1 MQYSQSPP
9 LAEKQW
15 PSDEEISSLV
25 LDRDPDGSDRRT
37 GRSRT
42 KQSNDSSR
50 PYRFGEGQA
59 KASRPS
65 LGRRILRGLI
75 RFSIAVLIGVGATL
89 GWQSYGDVAT
99 EMAIARAPALAWVL
113 PTSATKSP
121 VAAATSPAP
130 AQQLEPLASN
140 LDAVRRSVEQ
150 LAYKQEQIAQNIAA
164 LQAVQEDIRQ
174 KVATAPPA
182 PPPAPAPQAASTPQP
197 KPAQPRAQSSAV
209 QPSSASRPSP
219 PTAPPSR

>member
-42 KQSNDSSR
+42 KPSNDSPR

-59 KASRPS
+59 KAGRPS
-65 LGRRILRGLI
+65 IGRRMVRSLI

-99 EMAIARAPALAWVL
+99 EMAVARAPALAWVL

-121 VAAATSPAP
+121 VVAATSPAP

-140 LDAVRRSVEQ
+140 LDAMRRSVEQ
-150 LAYKQEQIAQNIAA
+150 LASKQEQIAQNIAA
-164 LQAVQEDIRQ
+164 LQAVEEDIRQ
-174 KVATAPPA
+174 KMSVTPPS
-182 PPPAPAPQAASTPQP
+182 PPPAPPQAASTPQP
-197 KPAQPRAQSSAV
+197 KPAQPRAQSV
-209 QPSSASRPSP
+209 QSSPAPRSSP
-219 PTAPPSR
+219 PAAPPSR

>member
-42 KQSNDSSR
+42 KPSNDSSR

-65 LGRRILRGLI
+65 IGRRIFRSLI
-75 RFSIAVLIGVGATL
+75 RFSVTVLIGVGATL

-99 EMAIARAPALAWVL
+99 EMAVARAPALAWVL

-121 VAAATSPAP
+121 VVAATSPAP

-140 LDAVRRSVEQ
+140 LDAMRRSMEQ
-150 LAYKQEQIAQNIAA
+150 LASKQEQIAQNIAA
-164 LQAVQEDIRQ
+164 LQAVEEDIRQ
-174 KVATAPPA
+174 KVSTTPPS
-182 PPPAPAPQAASTPQP
+182 PAAAPQAASAPQP
-197 KPAQPRAQSSAV
+197 KPPQPRAQSSAV
-209 QPSSASRPSP
+209 QPSSAPRPSP
-219 PTAPPSR
+219 PAAPPSR